1 MYCVIYAMFLLT
13 DFRDVFNKTRG
24 VEFNSVK
31 FDQIKIFLPQIG
43 KENYFSNFGK
53 TKRFLAKFGKEE
65 KLYPKIGKKSVKEKP
80 PPFRQEPY
88 CPRCRNFY
96 TLDLTCY
103 PNTFFR
109 LIA

>member
-80 PPFRQEPY
+80 QGVGISTPWILLVIRI
-88 CPRCRNFY
+88 
-96 TLDLTCY
+96 LSS
-103 PNTFFR
+103 
-109 LIA
+109 A